1 MAATR
6 KTNTQQKSPVFENA
20 VVEEKNN
27 IPKSKKIDF
36 DEKITV
42 RNIAPWAVGWNKVE
56 SLGEINI
63 NPYGSVRISRAEYI
77 AGFENGNKL
86 LCGIENGK
94 HATVVTD
101 DKATKDYLEVDDFV
115 ITKKTVENIFAVEG
129 IADFEDLII
138 KTFITRAEKLLLIK
152 YIKECGIN
160 DYNRVRFCE
169 NYCGAR

>member
-1 MAATR
+1 MRKGVKMAATR

-56 SLGEINI
+56 SLGEVNI

-77 AGFENGNKL
+77 AGFDEML
-86 LCGIENGK
+86 
-94 HATVVTD
+94 
-101 DKATKDYLEVDDFV
+101 
-115 ITKKTVENIFAVEG
+115 
-129 IADFEDLII
+129 
-138 KTFITRAEKLLLIK
+138 RR
-152 YIKECGIN
+152 KEQVN
-160 DYNRVRFCE
+160 EFYDQLS
-169 NYCGAR
+169 